1 MSSSATASNI
11 KTGSVQSNIEKSV
24 VLLNDPAHGC
34 THRRTSNIVP
44 TDSPRYI
51 VPTDIHG
58 LSMVHCI
65 NRYPWTVH
73 GTLYPQIS
81 MDCPWYI
88 VSTDI
93 HGLSMVHCIHRY
105 PWTVHGT
112 LYLHAHGYPWMS
124 HTPHGGKSYLGIQC
138 IHGYP
143 WTVRAPHGGDGW
155 EKLLGNTMYPWISM
169 DCPRTPWG
177 RSLEKLLGNTMY
189 PWIAMDRPRTPWG
202 RWLEKLLG
210 NTMYPWISMDCP
222 RTPWGRW
229 LENYIVSMD
238 PWTVHAPH
246 GAHSMYCQISGF
258 EEKKIRIAM
267 NWPLSLAWQGLNGLV
282 EF

>member
-51 VPTDIHG
+51 GPTDIHG

-65 NRYPWTVH
+65 HRYPLTVH

-88 VSTDI
+88 VFPDI
-93 HGLSMVHCIHRY
+93 HGLSMVRCTY
-105 PWTVHGT
+105 
-112 LYLHAHGYPWMS
+112 M
-124 HTPHGGKSYLGIQC
+124 HTD

-143 WTVRAPHGGDGW
+143 THPMEGKVTWEYNVSMTVRAPHGGDGW
-155 EKLLGNTMYPWISM
+155 KSYSGIQ
-169 DCPRTPWG
+169 C
-177 RSLEKLLGNTMY
+177 
-189 PWIAMDRPRTPWG
+189 I
-202 RWLEKLLG
+202 
-210 NTMYPWISMDCP
+210 
-222 RTPWGRW
+222 
-229 LENYIVSMD
+229 
-238 PWTVHAPH
+238 H
-246 GAHSMYCQISGF
+246 G
-258 EEKKIRIAM
+258 
-267 NWPLSLAWQGLNGLV
+267 
-282 EF
+282 